1 LRNNQSTE
9 EVKTVKKIEAVIRPE
24 KLDAVKEALETAG
37 YPGMM
42 LTRIEGHGKQKGLM
56 QQFRGRAYKVEML
69 PKYKIEVICA
79 EGECTKLIEAV
90 SGAAR
95 TGEVGDGK
103 IFVSDI
109 ADVMRIRTGESGET
123 AI

>member
-1 LRNNQSTE
+1 M
-9 EVKTVKKIEAVIRPE
+9 KKIEAVIRPE
-24 KLDAVKEALETAG
+24 KLDAVKAALDTAG

-42 LTRIEGHGKQKGLM
+42 LTRIEGHGKQKGMM
-56 QQFRGRAYKVEML
+56 QQFRGRSYKVEML
-69 PKYKIEVICA
+69 PKYKIEVVC
-79 EGECTKLIEAV
+79 GNDECTKLIESISA
-90 SGAAR
+90 AAR

-109 ADVMRIRTGESGET
+109 SDVLRIRTGESGET

>member
-1 LRNNQSTE
+1 M
-9 EVKTVKKIEAVIRPE
+9 KKIEAVIRPE
-24 KLDAVKEALETAG
+24 KLDAVKAALDSAG
-37 YPGMM
+37 YPGLM
-42 LTRIEGHGKQKGLM
+42 LTRIEGHGKQKGLV
-56 QQFRGRAYKVEML
+56 QQFRGRQYKVEML

-79 EGECTKLIEAV
+79 DDRCAALIDSIVTA
-90 SGAAR
+90 GR

-109 ADVMRIRTGESGET
+109 VDVTRIRTGETGEV

>member
-1 LRNNQSTE
+1 MKR
-9 EVKTVKKIEAVIRPE
+9 IEAVIRPE
-24 KLDAVKEALETAG
+24 KLDDVKEALEAAG
-37 YPGMM
+37 YPGLM

-56 QQFRGRAYKVEML
+56 QQFRGRQYKVEL
-69 PKYKIEVICA
+69 LAKYKIEVVCA
-79 EGECTKLIEAV
+79 DTECARLIEAV
-90 SGAAR
+90 AGAAR

-109 ADVMRIRTGESGET
+109 ADVMRIRTGESGES